1 MVLKVDPQEDQWT
14 LRLEGK
20 ILNGMKEEEILQS
33 QNFRFMS
40 FFESVQIEFP
50 GNEYQAVNWIKAKSE
65 VGSSVDCIQ
74 VSRKYPSDKEKANTI
89 AVRVV
94 MHLDHHPKKYKLSP

>member
-1 MVLKVDPQEDQWT
+1 MVLKVDPGEDQWT
-14 LRLEGK
+14 IKLEGK

-50 GNEYQAVNWIKAKSE
+50 GNEY
-65 VGSSVDCIQ
+65 
-74 VSRKYPSDKEKANTI
+74 
-89 AVRVV
+89 
-94 MHLDHHPKKYKLSP
+94 